1 MTCGVDAV
9 VLDIDGLLRRTAQRD
24 EGWRSQHVR
33 QIFELLGSDVR
44 PGDFSTLLSHRAK
57 AYKHWSEE
65 TLVELNE
72 VDFWT
77 QWMLPEWPADKVRS
91 LALQVDQIWRDAN
104 GASAIPPETKEVVL
118 ELFRRGYRLGLVS
131 NTTSSLEI
139 PRALGALR
147 ISGCL
152 ETVVLS
158 CEFGRRKPD
167 PAVLQAATQRM
178 GIPPE
183 RCAYF
188 GVCPD
193 RTVASAKRSGFATTV
208 MLCDP
213 REAAM
218 RPVDPSYVPEHV
230 VDNLKDL
237 LEIFPPHG
245 EEGAMRP
252 EGELPLY
259 DVAFSTMWANGK
271 FPSLGDFFLAAPR
284 LGFSTI
290 ELNHQV
296 TAAMLAGV
304 ELTSTR
310 FCSVHEPCPAE
321 FSSEFQ
327 NTHDWLI
334 SAQEEENRRKGV
346 ESIKPSINLAH
357 DVQAQAVVVHA
368 GNVPSDPALEDSLR
382 AIYRNGQSGSREY
395 REVLDRL
402 VKSRAGAAGPCLE
415 AVKKSLVELLEY
427 AARFDVRLGLENR
440 YHYVDIPGLDEM
452 GVLLSLA
459 GPDQLGFIYDV
470 GHAQTLD
477 RLGFYP
483 HEDWLKRYASR
494 MIGAH
499 LHDVIGI
506 SDHHAPGL
514 GEVDFDMVATYL
526 PAGAFRTLEVDPD
539 NTTDQVK
546 AGLRFLVEHGCLHR
560 VPVTS

>member
-1 MTCGVDAV
+1 MTCAVDAV
-9 VLDIDGLLRRTAQRD
+9 VIDMDGMLSRTTQRD

-33 QIFELLGSDVR
+33 QILELLGSDVR
-44 PGDFSTLLSHRAK
+44 TGDFGTLLSHRTR

-72 VDFWT
+72 ADLWT
-77 QWMLPEWPADKVRS
+77 QWMLPDWPVDKVRS
-91 LALQVDQIWRDAN
+91 LALQFNQIWREAN
-104 GASAIPPETKEVVL
+104 GASAIPPETKEVVV

-139 PRALGALR
+139 PRTLGALS
-147 ISGCL
+147 ISGCF

-167 PAVLQAATQRM
+167 PAILLAATQRM

-193 RTVASAKRSGFATTV
+193 RTVASAKKSGFATTV
-208 MLCDP
+208 VLCDP
-213 REAAM
+213 CQPDV

-237 LEIFPPHG
+237 LEIFAPHG
-245 EEGAMRP
+245 EEAATRA

-259 DVAFSTMWANGK
+259 DASLSTMWANGR
-271 FPSLGDFFLAAPR
+271 FPSLGDFLVAAPR

-296 TAAMLAGV
+296 TAAMLAGI
-304 ELTSTR
+304 ELKSAR
-310 FCSVHEPCPAE
+310 FSSVHEPCPADFSTE
-321 FSSEFQ
+321 FLKA
-327 NTHDWLI
+327 HDWLI
-334 SAQEEENRRKGV
+334 SAQDEENRRKGV
-346 ESIKPSINLAH
+346 ESIKRSVDLAH
-357 DVQAQAVVVHA
+357 DLHAQTVVVHA
-368 GNVPSDPALEDSLR
+368 GNVSSAPALEDRLR
-382 AIYRNGQSGSREY
+382 AIYRDGQKGSQEY

-402 VKSRAGAAGPCLE
+402 VKSRVEAAHPRLE

-427 AARFDVRLGLENR
+427 AGRFGVRLGLENR
-440 YHYVDIPGLDEM
+440 YHYMDIPSLDEM
-452 GVLLSLA
+452 GELLSLA
-459 GPDQLGFIYDV
+459 GPNQLGFVYDV

-477 RLGFYP
+477 RLGFCP
-483 HEDWLKRYASR
+483 HESWLKRYASL

-526 PAGAFRTLEVDPD
+526 PAGAFRTLEVEPD

-546 AGLRFLVEHGCLHR
+546 AGLRFLVEHGCLQR
-560 VPVTS
+560 LPVRS